1 MSGLEDRLREAYL
14 DLAELATEEAVPAW
28 APARRAASK
37 RSAVRA
43 RGGTRPGGRGWGMAP
58 IAAAAAVAAIAV
70 AAGVIVPRVL
80 SEQHHGR
87 HAQTN
92 QSQRPP
98 HRTERNKRPAV
109 AVPGLPEFAVVSTG
123 TSLQVVRTATGR
135 MIGQVSV
142 PGAQGIDQIAGDAS
156 DRTFYVSTQQ
166 GDPTAPCRAYFY
178 RLSLS
183 ADGQVSALT
192 PLPGTAQPGGLP
204 TALAASADGR
214 KLAFSVV
221 KCADGSGTI
230 PPSQVIGGIT
240 VLDEPS
246 GKITRRWTYTQGEDY
261 TPSMSLTPNGNLLA
275 FAMYLPGGS
284 AIVAK
289 QLSTDTPSGTVD
301 QASTV
306 VGLPGVV
313 SLSLGPA
320 LYGCVGKDRPHGQV
334 NEQLGAYDPATGRR
348 KMALHTWRDAAC
360 YLAPNAVNGHVL
372 VVITT
377 GSAGVYTGSVFAVD
391 VRTGRRAELPIAVS
405 TDPASVAIGW

>member
-14 DLAELATEEAVPAW
+14 DVAELATEEAVPAW
-28 APARRAASK
+28 VPARRARSK
-37 RSAVRA
+37 RSAARA
-43 RGGTRPGGRGWGMAP
+43 RGVTRPGRRGWGMAP
-58 IAAAAAVAAIAV
+58 IAAAAAVAAIAL
-70 AAGVIVPRVL
+70 ALGVIAPRVL
-80 SEQHHGR
+80 SGQHTGPQAHARHSPRTHHGPGR
-87 HAQTN
+87 KA
-92 QSQRPP
+92 
-98 HRTERNKRPAV
+98 RPAV
-109 AVPGLPEFAVVSTG
+109 AVPGLPEFAVVSMG
-123 TSLQVVRTATGR
+123 TSLQVVQTATGR
-135 MIGQVSV
+135 VTGNVDMPAGQAVS
-142 PGAQGIDQIAGDAS
+142 QIAGDAS

-166 GDPTAPCRAYFY
+166 GDPTASCRAYFY

-183 ADGQVSALT
+183 ADGQASALT

-313 SLSLGPA
+313 NVSLGPA
-320 LYGCVGKDRPHGQV
+320 LYSCV
-334 NEQLGAYDPATGRR
+334 E
-348 KMALHTWRDAAC
+348 
-360 YLAPNAVNGHVL
+360 
-372 VVITT
+372 
-377 GSAGVYTGSVFAVD
+377 VD
-391 VRTGRRAELPIAVS
+391 LP
-405 TDPASVAIGW
+405 G